1 MLFFAIAD
9 SYCTAN
15 NLDISPESDAGRGP
29 VDFKV
34 SKGSSKVNVEMKLSR
49 NPKLLH
55 GYKTQLLIYDE
66 AEKTNNSIF
75 FIILLDKSHLTK
87 IQTVYDYKRKN
98 ETATKR
104 LPEIVVV
111 DATLK
116 KSASK
121 S

>member
-1 MLFFAIAD
+1 MNPIVRNEKRGKAHGWNRPHETKVV
-9 SYCTAN
+9 S
-15 NLDISPESDAGRGP
+15 ES
-29 VDFKV
+29 K
-34 SKGSSKVNVEMKLSR
+34 SR

-55 GYKTQLLIYDE
+55 GYKTQLLIYDK

-75 FIILLDKSHLTK
+75 FIVLLDKSHLK
-87 IQTVYDYKRKN
+87 RIKTVYDYKKKN
-98 ETATKR
+98 ETADNK